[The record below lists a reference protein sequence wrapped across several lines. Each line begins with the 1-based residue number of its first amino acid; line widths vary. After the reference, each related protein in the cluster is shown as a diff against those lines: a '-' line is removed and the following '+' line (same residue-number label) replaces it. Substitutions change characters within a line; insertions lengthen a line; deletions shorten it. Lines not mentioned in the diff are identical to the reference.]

1 MLDIEPLY
9 SLSIDIDL
17 RVPGH
22 LNLQETVTILC
33 AAVVLP
39 IAVTTVINLLRSDR
53 WRRKFVYLFV
63 CYIRSSIHPIISD
76 TLVTGLVI
84 PGA

>member
-1 MLDIEPLY
+1 MYIVFRL
-9 SLSIDIDL
+9 DIDL

-39 IAVTTVINLLRSDR
+39 IAVTTVINVLRSG
-53 WRRKFVYLFV
+53 RRRREFFL
-63 CYIRSSIHPIISD
+63 SICLLYQIKHPSYNI
-76 TLVTGLVI
+76 
-84 PGA
+84 